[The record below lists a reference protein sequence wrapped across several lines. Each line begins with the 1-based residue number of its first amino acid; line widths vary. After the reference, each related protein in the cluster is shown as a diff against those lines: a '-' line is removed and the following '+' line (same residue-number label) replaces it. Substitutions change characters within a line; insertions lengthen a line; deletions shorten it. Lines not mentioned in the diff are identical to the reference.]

1 MGERQTQPTPD
12 EQVESQLSEVS
23 VSEGCNGRRRAKQEE
38 RQNSNDMETEMAHFL
53 RYRRQVGP
61 CGSVVGGNQS

>member
-12 EQVESQLSEVS
+12 EQAESQLSEVS
-23 VSEGCNGRRRAKQEE
+23 VSEGCHGQRGAKQEE
-38 RQNSNDMETEMAHFL
+38 RQNSNGVETEMAHFL

-61 CGSVVGGNQS
+61 CGSVVGGNQT